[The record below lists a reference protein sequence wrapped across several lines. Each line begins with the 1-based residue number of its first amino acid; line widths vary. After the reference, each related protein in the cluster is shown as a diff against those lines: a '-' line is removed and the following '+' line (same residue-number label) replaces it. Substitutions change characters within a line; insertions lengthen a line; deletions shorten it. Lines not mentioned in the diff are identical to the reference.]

1 MEENSSSIL
10 VVDDNPEIREII
22 QVLLGGEGY
31 LVETAGNGVKAL
43 EMLENREYDLIILDI
58 MMPGMDGYQTCRK
71 MREESNAPILFLS
84 ARTKDSDKT
93 LGFSSGGDDYLAK
106 PFSYNELISRAK
118 ALIRRYQV
126 YKGKAE
132 KVETPKNFSCKNL
145 VVAEETKSVYSDG
158 QLLELTDTE
167 YAILLLLLKNRRQVF
182 STERLYE
189 AVWKE
194 NFYYGA
200 ENTVMVHIR
209 NLRRK
214 VERDSKNPMI
224 IKTSWGKGYYEYV
237 QQVPGFRDMSQD
249 EDFWEKLRTEAANY
263 NIPSSEDDKEGI
275 KKIQPFLSQGDK
287 YTGIYIYNL
296 KEGTYV
302 AGKFPSVLNNA
313 AFSTFFDMGYQLT
326 GGEGEETYEFPM
338 KFKNGYATVMVWFYH
353 RVRFIYPYCIFCLT
367 VSIGLFFGVILFF
380 IKKKMNMV
388 ASLKD
393 EILRM
398 AAGNLRDNVPEMGQ
412 DEIGIIAEE
421 LDNLRTALQDTLV
434 REKESRRANQDLITA
449 MSHDLRTPLTILNG
463 YLEVL
468 RLNRNP
474 EMHEEY
480 LNRCLQKTSDI
491 REMTDRMFEYALV
504 FEEVDDPKVK
514 EIPIEY
520 FRDCINEH
528 SDFIKLAGF
537 QPELDYTNVE
547 RWITGDKGM
556 IKRIFSNLFSNILK
570 YGDKSVPV
578 NIKGCFTK
586 TTYILTMSN
595 GIKQQSTGVESNH
608 IGLMSVEKMMQ
619 QLGGKSSFSEE
630 NGLFSVRLE
639 FHLTAYGRVDRP
651 ETYAGNNAGSI

>member
-1 MEENSSSIL
+1 MIKKVQTKAKGWKIHTQLMVLILLTGLASIL
-10 VVDDNPEIREII
+10 LFE
-22 QVLLGGEGY
+22 VLWL
-31 LVETAGNGVKAL
+31 NKW
-43 EMLENREYDLIILDI
+43 DI
-58 MMPGMDGYQTCRK
+58 
-71 MREESNAPILFLS
+71 
-84 ARTKDSDKT
+84 
-93 LGFSSGGDDYLAK
+93 
-106 PFSYNELISRAK
+106 
-118 ALIRRYQV
+118 
-126 YKGKAE
+126 
-132 KVETPKNFSCKNL
+132 
-145 VVAEETKSVYSDG
+145 
-158 QLLELTDTE
+158 
-167 YAILLLLLKNRRQVF
+167 
-182 STERLYE
+182 
-189 AVWKE
+189 
-194 NFYYGA
+194 
-200 ENTVMVHIR
+200 
-209 NLRRK
+209 
-214 VERDSKNPMI
+214 
-224 IKTSWGKGYYEYV
+224 YEYV
-237 QQVPGFRDMSQD
+237 QQVPGLRDMSQD
-249 EDFWEKLRTEAANY
+249 EEFWEKLRTEAANY

-398 AAGNLRDNVPEMGQ
+398 AAGNLRDSVPEMGQ

-537 QPELDYTNVE
+537 QPGLDYTNVE

-651 ETYAGNNAGSI
+651 ETYSGNNAGII